1 MSEELI
7 ENLRAEI
14 DALKSEL
21 DKTKEHL
28 KRYTAPKRSKAYYET
43 HKAEIIK
50 KAKATVVT
58 AEKRKEYN
66 RRYYEKKATTKND
79 INPSGNS
86 V

>member
-14 DALKSEL
+14 IALKNEL

-28 KRYTAPKRSKAYYET
+28 KRYTAPKRAKSYYET
-43 HKAEIIK
+43 HKEEIIK
-50 KAKATVVT
+50 KAKNSVVT

-66 RRYYEKKATTKND
+66 RRYYEKKMLK
-79 INPSGNS
+79 IH
-86 V
+86 